1 MRAVDPHE
9 EIERGSMRISGSANP
24 LFHQIDSGCH
34 LRPKEQET
42 QAEANY
48 QTNPIDIH
56 MRSSKRIAGRFQYG
70 AAGSQKR
77 RTGPQK
83 GWRIEALPGTLS
95 LNAKGKC

>member
-1 MRAVDPHE
+1 MDPHE
-9 EIERGSMRISGSANP
+9 EVERGSMRISGGANS
-24 LFHQIDSGCH
+24 LFQQVHSGCH

-42 QAEANY
+42 QAETNY

-56 MRSSKRIAGRFQYG
+56 MRSSQRIAGRFQYG

-77 RTGPQK
+77 RTDPEK
-83 GWRIEALPGTLS
+83 GRRVEALPGTLG